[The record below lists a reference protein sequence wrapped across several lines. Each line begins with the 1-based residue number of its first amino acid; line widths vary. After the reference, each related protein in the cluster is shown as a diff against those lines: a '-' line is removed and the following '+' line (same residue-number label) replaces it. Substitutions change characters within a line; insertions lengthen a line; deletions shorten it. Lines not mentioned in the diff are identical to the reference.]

1 MFKPYAIVDES
12 PDEITY
18 EFKTIYLWILY
29 AILAA
34 GWLAFVR
41 KNEMLG
47 MAAGGCMVVY
57 FITVSLPYRRLGAI
71 TRRAAMSGSVRYSGS
86 KWSFKKPL
94 RITVP
99 RAVAGDSGA
108 GGKDRVEGG

>member
-1 MFKPYAIVDES
+1 MFKPYAIVEES

-18 EFKTIYLWILY
+18 EFKTIYLGILY
-29 AILAA
+29 VILVA

-41 KNEMLG
+41 KNEILG
-47 MAAGGCMVVY
+47 MAAGGCMVFY

-71 TRRAAMSGSVRYSGS
+71 TKRAAMSGSVRYSGS

-99 RAVAGDSGA
+99 RAVVVEGA
-108 GGKDRVEGG
+108 GVVRDQG

>member
-12 PDEITY
+12 PDEVTY

-41 KNEMLG
+41 KNEILG

-71 TRRAAMSGSVRYSGS
+71 TRRAAMSGSVKYSGS

-99 RAVAGDSGA
+99 RAVAGEGGS
-108 GGKDRVEGG
+108 GGKDRVEGR

>member
-1 MFKPYAIVDES
+1 MFKPYAIVEES
-12 PDEITY
+12 PEEITY

-34 GWLAFVR
+34 GWLAFMR
-41 KNEMLG
+41 KNEILG
-47 MAAGGCMVVY
+47 TAAGGCMVVY

-71 TRRAAMSGSVRYSGS
+71 TKRAAMSGSVKYSGS

-99 RAVAGDSGA
+99 RAAVG
-108 GGKDRVEGG
+108 EGGGVGSDPG

>member
-18 EFKTIYLWILY
+18 EFKTIYLWIPY

-34 GWLAFVR
+34 GWFAFVR
-41 KNEMLG
+41 KNQVLG

-57 FITVSLPYRRLGAI
+57 LKTRSPCLGGSFDWTLGA
-71 TRRAAMSGSVRYSGS
+71 RDVRA
-86 KWSFKKPL
+86 
-94 RITVP
+94 
-99 RAVAGDSGA
+99 
-108 GGKDRVEGG
+108 